1 MRLVEDRVDPIKF
14 WRIVSDMYGIVLSVS
29 IRILHSVHYSDEVTF
44 AILSEGRGYFRVQK
58 YYWVF

>member
-1 MRLVEDRVDPIKF
+1 MDPIKF